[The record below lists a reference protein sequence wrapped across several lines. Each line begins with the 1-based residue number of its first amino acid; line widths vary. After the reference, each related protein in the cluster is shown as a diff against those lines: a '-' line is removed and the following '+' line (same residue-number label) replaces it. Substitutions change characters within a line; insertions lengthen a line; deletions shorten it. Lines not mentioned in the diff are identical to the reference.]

1 VGYQNKCFRTS
12 KIDSVVGIHKSWSRQ
27 KIPNLAN
34 NYFRHSPEIIDANW
48 SELKYASLDHIF
60 YIWVSDIVACICELV
75 QLRHSLS
82 LTHSYSGRE
91 MGERERHINI
101 LCNKLEHAAHHCHLL
116 SDGIC
121 VCVPRVGSEPYMYI
135 HARARINQTACSYIY
150 FGRSQCEGASLI
162 LAAAAFALINPHRLQ
177 LIEVTPRA
185 RYRESGARKRIKP
198 SLI

>member
-1 VGYQNKCFRTS
+1 MQR
-12 KIDSVVGIHKSWSRQ
+12 
-27 KIPNLAN
+27 
-34 NYFRHSPEIIDANW
+34 IIVICY
-48 SELKYASLDHIF
+48 LMAS
-60 YIWVSDIVACICELV
+60 ACACRVLVLGLICL
-75 QLRHSLS
+75 
-82 LTHSYSGRE
+82 
-91 MGERERHINI
+91 
-101 LCNKLEHAAHHCHLL
+101 
-116 SDGIC
+116 
-121 VCVPRVGSEPYMYI
+121 YI